1 MRLVVASCLVA
12 TGCFYIDPINE
23 GPSETIDNPT
33 MPIERGKPITF
44 TQTFTDPERK
54 PGTFQWN
61 VSLCSAIVAGVA
73 DDCDDPFIS
82 PEGAV
87 LVFDVPRLR
96 ADRMTPSTVLDV
108 SLDGRDDRG
117 ANAHNQRA
125 FMILDSAPEIA
136 FSRSATHS
144 VGVPIDVKARYGDA
158 DDDLGRLMVSWKAT
172 SPRGA
177 DYPLA
182 DLSPIPDDAAHIT
195 ERKRLIADE
204 PGDWHV
210 VLTVKDVANPP
221 VVHDELIAVT
231 PDGPPCLA
239 QWQPIVPP
247 SGATL
252 PVGDKTVFQ
261 VPLVEDDLD
270 AYPPDTSDP
279 LFGTARFAWTIRA
292 PGDAARRSIGSG
304 NSVDFDPRG
313 FTPGEVV
320 ELRVEVFDRHAT
332 PVACADGE
340 PTCGEPACLQRQTWR
355 VEVR

>member
-1 MRLVVASCLVA
+1 VRLVVASCLVA
-12 TGCFYIDPINE
+12 TGCFYIDPINR
-23 GPSETIDNPT
+23 GPSVSIVAPT
-33 MPIERGKPITF
+33 APIERGKPVTF
-44 TQTFTDPERK
+44 TQMFGDPEQK

-61 VSLCSAIVAGVA
+61 VSLCDTVVANIGER
-73 DDCDDPFIS
+73 CDDPFIS

-96 ADRMTPSTVLDV
+96 ADRVTPSTVLDV
-108 SLDGRDDRG
+108 SLDARDDRG
-117 ANAHNQRA
+117 ANVHHESV
-125 FMILDSAPEIA
+125 FMIRDSAPEIA

-144 VGVPIDVKARYGDA
+144 VGAPIDVKARYGDA
-158 DDDLGRLMVSWKAT
+158 DDDLGKLTVTWAAS

-177 DYPLA
+177 YALA
-182 DLSPIPDDAAHIT
+182 DLPATPDDAGHVT
-195 ERKRLIADE
+195 ERKRLIPDA

-210 VLTVKDVANPP
+210 VLTVADHTNAP
-221 VVHDELIAVT
+221 VVHDELIPVT

-247 SGATL
+247 SDATL

-279 LFGTARFAWTIRA
+279 LFGTARFAWSVRA
-292 PGDAARRSIGSG
+292 PGDAARRPIGSG

-313 FTPGEVV
+313 FTPGDVV
-320 ELRVEVFDRHAT
+320 EVRVEVFDRHAA
-332 PVACADGE
+332 PIACGDGA